1 MSSSSDQEIRRHEAF
16 RAAGLRPVRLQALD
30 TCEPAFIEEC
40 RRQSRSLRGD
50 LQEEDVLEWLEQL
63 ADRDGWY

>member
-40 RRQSRSLRGD
+40 RRQSRSVHSD
-50 LQEEDVLEWLEQL
+50 LQEEDVLEWLDQL